1 MNTSDLIQPS
11 HLQRRA
17 VIYVRQSTPS
27 QVSNHQESTR
37 LQYALQAR
45 ALDHG
50 WHERDIVV
58 IDKDLGLTGS
68 TAADRPGF
76 QELMGLV
83 SLGHVGI
90 IFAYDVT
97 RLARNCTD
105 WYQLLDLCGLRQCL
119 VGDQES
125 IYDPATPNG
134 RLILGLKGL
143 ISELELHT
151 IRARLLAGAV
161 SKAKRGELA
170 VNLPTGLVRLE
181 SGEVIKEPDRE
192 IQDRLALVF
201 QTLLE
206 KKSAAK
212 VVRHF
217 RDYGLKIPRRDKW
230 GVTHWKQPTQYAVT
244 AIVKNPAYA
253 GAFAWGRTRYLRSKK
268 TGKKQ
273 GMPQPRAQWRVCI
286 RDKYPPYISWHD
298 FERMEAMLQDN
309 YAAYKRNTRGLPRE
323 GKALLQGIAYCGECG
338 HKFTV
343 RYSGGTC
350 YVCNFLKVHA
360 AQCCCQQL
368 PADSVDDQVRRW
380 FFEALSVAEIDL
392 SARMLAEGD
401 RTRDQVLAA
410 RRQELERLQY
420 QARLADRQFQR
431 SDPDNRLV
439 TGELERRWEET
450 LRACQEAKE
459 RLHEEEAHA
468 PCLAI
473 PADLLEQL
481 KDIGPHLPELWE
493 QKLLQT
499 SQKKTLLRTLIDK
512 VVLHRVATDKVR
524 VRLVWR
530 GGLTT
535 TADLRVRVGSFARL
549 SDSSEIMATI
559 RRLTNAGQTAEQIA
573 AVLTANGHRAA
584 YGGEIHADA
593 VRKLR
598 RTHGILRFP
607 KRSRPRRKPG
617 YLTIAQVADKL
628 KVSCCKIY
636 HHIVAGTIAVKKD
649 EAMRCYLFPDKL
661 DTITQLRQL
670 FDGKIGQ
677 VAFNKGHQDA

>member
-392 SARMLAEGD
+392 SARLLAEGD

-617 YLTIAQVADKL
+617 YLTI
-628 KVSCCKIY
+628 
-636 HHIVAGTIAVKKD
+636 T
-649 EAMRCYLFPDKL
+649 P
-661 DTITQLRQL
+661 T
-670 FDGKIGQ
+670 
-677 VAFNKGHQDA
+677 N